1 MSSEVKVAN
10 TQELKPGE
18 CKMVV
23 AEGREIAL
31 CNVGGKFHAIDNT
44 CPHQGGPL
52 GEGVLEG
59 NHVVCPWHGWR
70 FDVTTGQCGTIPTI
84 KQDVFECVV
93 EGDEV
98 KVKVP

>member
-1 MSSEVKVAN
+1 MSARTISQGLTSVNHPHV
-10 TQELKPGE
+10 PP
-18 CKMVV
+18 V
-23 AEGREIAL
+23 GR
-31 CNVGGKFHAIDNT
+31 GGHRFGQIDNT
-44 CPHQGGPL
+44 CRHHGGPL

-59 NHVVCPWHGWR
+59 HEVICPWHGWR

-98 KVKVP
+98 KVKLNG